1 MLSAKATPES
11 VVEKLNLLRL
21 ELKAYFQE
29 QLPLLFPEIH
39 DEVSYMVAGGKFLRG
54 ALSLFSADVAGCDKT
69 RALPIALAVELMHA
83 SSLVY
88 DDISDSTE
96 SRRGQPSFWKK
107 YGLDEAVIVP
117 HAAMATAISLIA
129 RYGGPEAV
137 IASMGAWREA
147 AVGQLWDLRAAKKNM
162 RVVASY
168 REVVSKKTG
177 EVFGAACTLP
187 LYAAGK
193 RNLADIFKNYGVTLG
208 AAYQVID
215 DMSDLSRGVKD
226 SGSALLL
233 LEESQGD
240 YLQYGSRVLHQLIT
254 ELLQLSGRLPAECG
268 LLAAEILRTFAEEAG
283 GEVREHVF
291 RILGG
296 FAGSPR
302 APY

>member
-1 MLSAKATPES
+1 MLNAKTAPET
-11 VVEKLNLLRL
+11 VDEKLNRLRF
-21 ELKAYFQE
+21 ELKLYFQE

-39 DEVSYMVAGGKFLRG
+39 EEVSYMVAGGKFLRG
-54 ALSLFSADVAGCDKT
+54 ALTLFSADIAGCDKA

-88 DDISDSTE
+88 DDISDYAE

-117 HAAMATAISLIA
+117 HVVMATAISLIGQ
-129 RYGGPEAV
+129 YGGSEAV
-137 IASMGAWREA
+137 IASMSAWRGTA
-147 AVGQLWDLRAAKKNM
+147 IGQLWDLRAAKKSM
-162 RVVASY
+162 RVAASY
-168 REVVSKKTG
+168 REVISKKTG
-177 EVFGAACTLP
+177 EVFGAACILP
-187 LYAAGK
+187 LYAAG
-193 RNLADIFKNYGVTLG
+193 RRDLVDVFKNYGVTLG

-240 YLQYGSRVLHQLIT
+240 YLRYGFHLLNQLVT
-254 ELLQLSGRLPAECG
+254 ELFQLSGSLPVECG

-283 GEVREHVF
+283 GEVREHVY
-291 RILGG
+291 RVLGG
-296 FAGSPR
+296 FARSPR